1 MWAKYCEV
9 LDNFFVQSMCI
20 PSGSP
25 MTAAP
30 DIMTSST
37 SSLQGSR
44 KSSGLRSE
52 SHDVKA
58 SCICTEFTSCYS
70 SSMQCFSAHIMGF
83 GSTTFCFSLKCTSLC
98 TQCGEGCIG
107 RDKISEREDDISQ
120 SESKHHFSLWYLGT
134 RNQSHDFVEHHN
146 LNSVCHHWNDLYLW
160 VLHLN
165 LNLSSK
171 SDFMTVHFKNVPIM
185 IIF

>member
-9 LDNFFVQSMCI
+9 LDNLFVQSMCI

-70 SSMQCFSAHIMGF
+70 SSM
-83 GSTTFCFSLKCTSLC
+83 LLC
-98 TQCGEGCIG
+98 THNGFW
-107 RDKISEREDDISQ
+107 
-120 SESKHHFSLWYLGT
+120 KHHILFLPKMHKSLYAMWGRMHRT
-134 RNQSHDFVEHHN
+134 WQN
-146 LNSVCHHWNDLYLW
+146 LWERMIF
-160 VLHLN
+160 
-165 LNLSSK
+165 LNLSQS
-171 SDFMTVHFKNVPIM
+171 T
-185 IIF
+185 IFHCDILGQGIKVTILWNPTHTWYLSRAHERGSCKFFWPV

>member
-1 MWAKYCEV
+1 MWAKYCEII
-9 LDNFFVQSMCI
+9 DNNLFVQSMCI

-58 SCICTEFTSCYS
+58 SCICTQFTSCYS
-70 SSMQCFSAHIMGF
+70 SSM
-83 GSTTFCFSLKCTSLC
+83 LLC
-98 TQCGEGCIG
+98 THNGFWKHHILFLPEMHLSLYAMWG
-107 RDKISEREDDISQ
+107 RMHRTWQNFWKREDDISQ

-134 RNQSHDFVEHHN
+134 RHQSHAFVEPHN
-146 LNSVCHHWNDLYLW
+146 LNSVCHHWNDLYLR
-160 VLHLN
+160 VLHFN